1 MKPGALLHRLRSG
14 ALENVRFSD
23 ARALAE
29 ALGFEYVGGEGSHRI
44 YASPGQPE
52 QLNLQPLN
60 GQAKPYQ
67 LRQLLRLIDRYGLVL
82 P

>member
-1 MKPGALLHRLRSG
+1 MRAQASPSG
-14 ALENVRFSD
+14 SASTS
-23 ARALAE
+23 AGKE
-29 ALGFEYVGGEGSHRI
+29 AIGI
-44 YASPGQPE
+44 YAYPGQPE

-67 LRQLLRLIDRYGLVL
+67 LRQLLRLIDRYGLEL

>member
-1 MKPGALLHRLRSG
+1 
-14 ALENVRFSD
+14 
-23 ARALAE
+23 LAE

-44 YASPGQPE
+44 YAYPGQPE

-67 LRQLLRLIDRYGLVL
+67 LRQLLRLIDRYGLAL